1 MCLSTP
7 TVIGLS
13 SRVCAVFQVIFRS
26 LKYIL
31 VDTITTRYRVGN
43 AASHQRS
50 RDTFTT
56 SHIVKE
62 QPSLCSLAIAKDK
75 RFKRNACLW
84 QQPQGRWWRM
94 TGSNRRPPACK
105 AGALPAELIPPSQIR
120 DNRRDT
126 LSLGCLHSFRYAAQ
140 PRFASRLVLT
150 HFRGTPAFTVCILVG
165 LVGLEPT
172 TPALSRRC
180 SNHLSYRPLAVT
192 ANKPIS
198 VNA

>member
-1 MCLSTP
+1 MSHNTP
-7 TVIGLS
+7 VTGLS

-31 VDTITTRYRVGN
+31 VDTITTRYRVGYF
-43 AASHQRS
+43 SLSS
-50 RDTFTT
+50 RLHDTFTT

-62 QPSLCSLAIAKDK
+62 QPSHGLVGNSQRQTLRRAPEFLSLTTT
-75 RFKRNACLW
+75 
-84 QQPQGRWWRM
+84 QGKWWRM

-105 AGALPAELIPPSQIR
+105 AGALPAELIPR
-120 DNRRDT
+120 DN
-126 LSLGCLHSFRYAAQ
+126 
-140 PRFASRLVLT
+140 
-150 HFRGTPAFTVCILVG
+150 LVG